1 MSDVAFQIDSSD
13 FARLS
18 KAFHQLPARMQEQV
32 LQRAYGRSRSVVER
46 TYAQLASA
54 RMDVAQKHIK
64 ARMQTYLS
72 PDAMML
78 VVRSQQIPLDELGA
92 KQNKRGVAVPLRGS
106 YRSAFIARGGKGAG
120 RVLKRKGSARYPT
133 MRLFG
138 PNPAG
143 EATRNPPVYE
153 NMLGEIARGT
163 FFQEVARGIT
173 FMLGRL

>member
-1 MSDVAFQIDSSD
+1 MTVEFKIDSAD
-13 FARLS
+13 FERLS

-32 LQRAYGRSRSVVER
+32 MARAYGRSRSVVER

-64 ARMQTYLS
+64 ARMRSYIT

-78 VVRSQQIPLDELGA
+78 VVKSQQIPLDEIGG
-92 KQNKRGVAVPLRGS
+92 KQNRRGVAVPLRGT
-106 YRSAFIARGGKGAG
+106 YRSAFIAKGGKGAG
-120 RVLKRKGSARYPT
+120 RILKRKGSARYPT

-143 EATRNPPVYE
+143 EANRNPPVYE
-153 NMLGEIARGT
+153 GMLGEIARGV
-163 FFQEVARGIT
+163 FFQEVARGVSY
-173 FMLGRL
+173 MLGRL